1 MAMGWERFGAEGPR
15 GRGAVSGG
23 RMGVELEVTAAGSV
37 LKMVWRFP
45 ATLLE
50 SAPVSAP
57 GAA

>member
-1 MAMGWERFGAEGPR
+1 M
-15 GRGAVSGG
+15 VSGG